1 MTLLSQN
8 RIKKIRERFTGR
20 VRYVAESQIK
30 IRRGK
35 LWVKINPRLLR
46 RARLYPGS
54 PVVTFAK
61 PDAGMVVVRRLRYAK
76 SNGGRAGT
84 Y

>member
-30 IRRGK
+30 IRGGK
-35 LWVKINPRLLR
+35 LWIKINPCLLR
-46 RARLYPGS
+46 RAHLYQGS
-54 PVVTFAK
+54 PVVAFAK
-61 PDAGMVVVRRLRYAK
+61 PGVRMVVVRRLRSAK
-76 SNGGRAGT
+76 GNVGRAGI